1 MDNQDMYMVNE
12 VAINWNGALVY
23 ALALFLPEGA
33 WPPPQ
38 SEVDAGA
45 GSDAGASDAG
55 RDAAGSDARPIHR
68 RLAPAPR
75 ERRRRVRLRVHARDT
90 GALVVRRVDS
100 RRPAGH
106 SKTPIA
112 FMTGS

>member
-55 RDAAGSDARPIHR
+55 RDAAGSDRAPFIADSRPPR
-68 RLAPAPR
+68 GNGGGGCGCAFTPATPERWSCVGLALVVLLAV
-75 ERRRRVRLRVHARDT
+75 RRRR
-90 GALVVRRVDS
+90 S
-100 RRPAGH
+100 R
-106 SKTPIA
+106 S
-112 FMTGS
+112 